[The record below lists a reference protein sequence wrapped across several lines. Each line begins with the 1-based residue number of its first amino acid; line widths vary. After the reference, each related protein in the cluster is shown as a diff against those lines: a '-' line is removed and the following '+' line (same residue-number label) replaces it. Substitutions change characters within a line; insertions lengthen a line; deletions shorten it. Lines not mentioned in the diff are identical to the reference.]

1 MQQSEWTYVPNC
13 RIPSEQSLP
22 ADISRYAAIV
32 SYDGGDFCG
41 FQKQKHSPSVQ
52 SVIESAL
59 SYVANEPIIVGCAGR
74 TDTGVHASHQVV
86 HFDTKAIRTGR
97 NWVMGANSQLPD
109 SVSLMWADRVTQD
122 FHARFSAT
130 ARTYR
135 YVIAAQKT
143 RPAILATG
151 ITWVKNTLNIQAM
164 DRACEHL
171 LGEQDFSAFRGS
183 GCQSLSPS
191 RNVES
196 AQVYESGQLVVFEV
210 TANAFVLHMVRNIV
224 GSLIEIGLQR
234 QEPAWIGELLK
245 GRDRR
250 KSAPT
255 ASPCGLYLVDV
266 RYPELHNLPKSPR
279 GPVFL
284 NNNLAGGV

>member
-1 MQQSEWTYVPNC
+1 MSKIYTVCGELSLTSKPPKEDLERIARILPNWNTVPD
-13 RIPSEQSLP
+13 E
-22 ADISRYAAIV
+22 
-32 SYDGGDFCG
+32 
-41 FQKQKHSPSVQ
+41 
-52 SVIESAL
+52 E
-59 SYVANEPIIVGCAGR
+59 
-74 TDTGVHASHQVV
+74 
-86 HFDTKAIRTGR
+86 
-97 NWVMGANSQLPD
+97 
-109 SVSLMWADRVTQD
+109 
-122 FHARFSAT
+122 
-130 ARTYR
+130 
-135 YVIAAQKT
+135 IA
-143 RPAILATG
+143 
-151 ITWVKNTLNIQAM
+151 WVKNTLNIQAM
-164 DRACEHL
+164 NRACEHL

-196 AQVYESGQLVVFEV
+196 ARVYESGQLVVFEV

-234 QEPAWIGELLK
+234 QESAWIGELLK

-255 ASPCGLYLVDV
+255 ASPCGIYLVDV

>member
-13 RIPSEQSLP
+13 RVPSGHSLP
-22 ADISRYAAIV
+22 IDICRYAAIV
-32 SYDGGDFCG
+32 SYDGADFCG

-52 SVIESAL
+52 SVIEAAL
-59 SYVANEPIIVGCAGR
+59 SYVADEPVIVGCAGR

-86 HFDTKAIRTGR
+86 HFDTKAIRSGR

-109 SVSLMWADRVTQD
+109 SVSLMWADRVSHD

-143 RPAILATG
+143 RPAILASG
-151 ITWVKNTLNIQAM
+151 ITWVKNTLDIQLM
-164 DRACEHL
+164 NRACEDL

-183 GCQSLSPS
+183 GCQSLSPY
-191 RNVES
+191 RNVEH
-196 AQVYESGQLVVFEV
+196 AQVYQSGQLMVFEI
-210 TANAFVLHMVRNIV
+210 TANAFVLHMVRNII
-224 GSLIEIGLQR
+224 GSLLEIGLQR
-234 QEPAWIGELLK
+234 QDSGWIAELM
-245 GRDRR
+245 GRRDRR
-250 KSAPT
+250 YSAST
-255 ASPCGLYLVDV
+255 ASPCGLYLVNV
-266 RYPELHNLPKSPR
+266 RYPESHSLPSLPR

>member
-13 RIPSEQSLP
+13 RIPSGHSLP
-22 ADISRYAAIV
+22 IDICRYAAIV
-32 SYDGGDFCG
+32 SYDGADFCG

-52 SVIESAL
+52 SVIEAAL
-59 SYVANEPIIVGCAGR
+59 SYVADEPVIVGCAGR

-86 HFDTKAIRTGR
+86 HFDTKAIRSGR

-109 SVSLMWADRVTQD
+109 SVSLMWADKVSHD

-143 RPAILATG
+143 RPAILASG
-151 ITWVKNTLNIQAM
+151 ITWIKNTLDVQLMN
-164 DRACEHL
+164 RACEDL

-183 GCQSLSPS
+183 GCQSLSPY
-191 RNVES
+191 RNVEY
-196 AQVYESGQLVVFEV
+196 AQVYQSGQLMVFEI
-210 TANAFVLHMVRNIV
+210 TANAFVLHMVRNII
-224 GSLIEIGLQR
+224 GSLVEIGLQR
-234 QEPAWIGELLK
+234 QGPGWIAELMG
-245 GRDRR
+245 GRDRTH
-250 KSAPT
+250 SAAT

-266 RYPELHNLPKSPR
+266 RYPEYHNLPSPPR

-284 NNNLAGGV
+284 NNNLAGGA